1 MDEHQL
7 RCFLAIAELGSV
19 SRAATQLNVA
29 QPSLSQLLLRLED
42 ELRIKLF
49 VRTSRGVSPTEAGR
63 IFQERA
69 RYILKEMQCAREE
82 VHRRDALA
90 HATVEVGLPSSVSM
104 LLGVRLLIAVREQ
117 LKNVSAR
124 IDEAMSGHI
133 REWLEQGSIELGIL
147 HHVDALRHL
156 SVRRVA
162 VEDLFLIGPPGR
174 FGPPDHQGVGSGQL
188 PLPASD
194 VRPLILPSRQHGLR
208 QFIDREAQAQEVEME
223 VEIELDSLAHI
234 KTLVSLGHGYS
245 ILSHAAV
252 QTDLA
257 AGRLSAVRLARPA
270 LKRTLYLVRNPAR
283 IVTHASVKVEDLM
296 VSMMAGM
303 VADGTW
309 LAEWAGPNLP
319 ARVP

>member
-1 MDEHQL
+1 
-7 RCFLAIAELGSV
+7 
-19 SRAATQLNVA
+19 
-29 QPSLSQLLLRLED
+29 
-42 ELRIKLF
+42 
-49 VRTSRGVSPTEAGR
+49 
-63 IFQERA
+63 
-69 RYILKEMQCAREE
+69 
-82 VHRRDALA
+82 
-90 HATVEVGLPSSVSM
+90 
-104 LLGVRLLIAVREQ
+104 
-117 LKNVSAR
+117 
-124 IDEAMSGHI
+124 
-133 REWLEQGSIELGIL
+133 
-147 HHVDALRHL
+147 
-156 SVRRVA
+156 
-162 VEDLFLIGPPGR
+162 
-174 FGPPDHQGVGSGQL
+174 
-188 PLPASD
+188 
-194 VRPLILPSRQHGLR
+194 
-208 QFIDREAQAQEVEME
+208 ME